1 VPEKNTE
8 RELSGEKGPSPIPL
22 GPIYLPES
30 WLGGYHNTA
39 CAMDRVGEKAAGA
52 NMQPVGSQ
60 AQGGGA
66 PRQTSN
72 RRTQGKSGNYGLAI
86 PEFYPRRCR
95 LPLPGW
101 GVFVL
106 DLLRKL
112 IW

>member
-1 VPEKNTE
+1 VGRLEGG
-8 RELSGEKGPSPIPL
+8 RELGSGPAL
-22 GPIYLPES
+22 L
-30 WLGGYHNTA
+30 
-39 CAMDRVGEKAAGA
+39 CALDHLGEKAAGA
-52 NMQPVGSQ
+52 KMQPVGSQ